1 MMIFIYK
8 RVLRLILIIKKPEF
22 RKEYKFV
29 LDSRQL
35 NSFYKFYDNNFSNL
49 HPRRRIVSLYFDTV
63 DFKLYNKSVLDDVE
77 KFKYRFRQY
86 PSVSTNISKEI
97 KFNTKKGKE
106 KISDKTNFQ
115 NFNDIP
121 NQIYRGFNLTP
132 ALFVDYHRDYYEID
146 KKIRVTID
154 KKIKFSP
161 PKNRSLIS
169 KDNSI
174 NNIIVEFKLLSSKI
188 EDVSTYFFTN
198 PVAFSKYEVGI
209 AKTYPNV

>member
-1 MMIFIYK
+1 MIT
-8 RVLRLILIIKKPEF
+8 KKPEF

-209 AKTYPNV
+209 AKTYPNVWNKIL

>member
-1 MMIFIYK
+1 MIFTYK
-8 RVLRLILIIKKPEF
+8 RVLWLILITKKPEF

-35 NSFYKFYDNNFSNL
+35 NSFYKFYDNLFSIL
-49 HPRRRIVSLYFDTV
+49 HPNRKIVSLYFDTI
-63 DFKLYNKSVLDDVE
+63 DFKLYNKSILDDVD

-86 PSVSTNISKEI
+86 PSISTNISKEI

-115 NFNDIP
+115 NFKDIP
-121 NQIYRGFNLTP
+121 NQTYRGYNLIPT
-132 ALFVDYHRDYYEID
+132 LFVEYQRDYYEID

-154 KKIKFSP
+154 KQIKFAP
-161 PKNRSLIS
+161 PNNRSLIL
-169 KDNSI
+169 KDSSI
-174 NNIIVEFKLLSSKI
+174 NDIIVEFKLLSTKI
-188 EDVSTYFFTN
+188 EDISRYFFTN

-209 AKTYPNV
+209 VNTYSTL

>member
-1 MMIFIYK
+1 MIFTFK
-8 RVLRLILIIKKPEF
+8 RVLWLILITRKPEF

-35 NSFYKFYDNNFSNL
+35 NSFYKFYDDIFSSL
-49 HPRRRIVSLYFDTV
+49 HPNRRIVSLYFDTI
-63 DFKLYNKSVLDDVE
+63 DFKLYNKSILDDVD

-86 PSVSTNISKEI
+86 PSISTNISKEI

-106 KISDKTNFQ
+106 KISDKTNFK
-115 NFNDIP
+115 NFKEIP
-121 NQIYRGFNLTP
+121 NQAYRGYNLIPT
-132 ALFVDYHRDYYEID
+132 LFVDYHRDYYEID

-154 KKIKFSP
+154 KKIKFIP

-169 KDNSI
+169 KEYSI

-188 EDVSTYFFTN
+188 EDVSKYFFTN

-209 AKTYPNV
+209 AKTYPTI

>member
-1 MMIFIYK
+1 MIT
-8 RVLRLILIIKKPEF
+8 KKPEF

-35 NSFYKFYDNNFSNL
+35 NSFYKFYDNLFSIL
-49 HPRRRIVSLYFDTV
+49 HPNRKIVSLYFDTI
-63 DFKLYNKSVLDDVE
+63 DFKLYNKSILDDVD

-86 PSVSTNISKEI
+86 PSISTNISKEI

-115 NFNDIP
+115 NFKDIP
-121 NQIYRGFNLTP
+121 NQTYRGYNLIPT
-132 ALFVDYHRDYYEID
+132 LFVEYQRDYYEID

-154 KKIKFSP
+154 KQIKFAP
-161 PKNRSLIS
+161 PKNRSLIL
-169 KDNSI
+169 KDCTI
-174 NNIIVEFKLLSSKI
+174 NDIIVEFKLLSTKI
-188 EDVSTYFFTN
+188 EDISRYFFTN

-209 AKTYPNV
+209 AKTYSTIWNKFL

>member
-1 MMIFIYK
+1 M
-8 RVLRLILIIKKPEF
+8 LITKKPEF

-49 HPRRRIVSLYFDTV
+49 HPSRRIVSLYFDTV

-106 KISDKTNFQ
+106 KISVKTNFQ
-115 NFNDIP
+115 NFKDIP
-121 NQIYRGFNLTP
+121 NQTYRGFNLTP

>member
-1 MMIFIYK
+1 M
-8 RVLRLILIIKKPEF
+8 IIKKPEF

-35 NSFYKFYDNNFSNL
+35 NSFYKFYDNNFLNL
-49 HPRRRIVSLYFDTV
+49 HPSRRIVSLYFDTV
-63 DFKLYNKSVLDDVE
+63 DFKLYNKSILDDVE

-115 NFNDIP
+115 NFKDIP
-121 NQIYRGFNLTP
+121 NQTYRGFNLIPT
-132 ALFVDYHRDYYEID
+132 LFVDYHRDYYQID
-146 KKIRVTID
+146 NKIRVTID

-209 AKTYPNV
+209 AKTYPTI

>member
-1 MMIFIYK
+1 MIYIFK
-8 RVLRLILIIKKPEF
+8 RVLWLILITKKPEF

-35 NSFYKFYDNNFSNL
+35 NSFYKFYDNNFLNL
-49 HPRRRIVSLYFDTV
+49 LPSRRIVSLYFDTI
-63 DFKLYNKSVLDDVE
+63 DFKLYNKSILDDVD

-115 NFNDIP
+115 NFKDIP
-121 NQIYRGFNLTP
+121 NQTYRGFNLIPT
-132 ALFVDYHRDYYEID
+132 LFVDYHREYYEID

-161 PKNRSLIS
+161 SKNRSLIS

-209 AKTYPNV
+209 AKTYPNI

>member
-1 MMIFIYK
+1 MIFIFK
-8 RVLRLILIIKKPEF
+8 RVLWLILITKKPEF

-35 NSFYKFYDNNFSNL
+35 NSFYKFYDNIFSNL
-49 HPRRRIVSLYFDTV
+49 HPSRRIVSLYFDTI
-63 DFKLYNKSVLDDVE
+63 DFKLYNKSILNDVG

-86 PSVSTNISKEI
+86 PSISTNISKEI

-106 KISDKTNFQ
+106 KISDKTNFH
-115 NFNDIP
+115 NFKDIP
-121 NQIYRGFNLTP
+121 NQTYRGFNLIPT
-132 ALFVDYHRDYYEID
+132 LFVDYHRDYYEID

-161 PKNRSLIS
+161 SKNRSLIS

>member
-1 MMIFIYK
+1 MISIYK
-8 RVLRLILIIKKPEF
+8 RVLWLILIIKKPEF

-35 NSFYKFYDNNFSNL
+35 GSFYKFYDNIFSSL
-49 HPRRRIVSLYFDTV
+49 HPNRRILSLYFDTI
-63 DFKLYNKSVLDDVE
+63 DFKLYKKSILDDVD

-86 PSVSTNISKEI
+86 PSVSDNISKEI

-106 KISDKTNFQ
+106 KISNKTNFQ
-115 NFNDIP
+115 NFDDIP
-121 NQIYRGFNLTP
+121 NQIYKGLNLIPT
-132 ALFVDYHRDYYEID
+132 LFVEYYRDYYEID

-154 KKIKFSP
+154 KKIKFTP
-161 PKNRSLIS
+161 PKSRSLIL

-188 EDVSTYFFTN
+188 EDISRYFFTN

-209 AKTYPNV
+209 EKTFPTL

>member
-1 MMIFIYK
+1 MTFIYK

-35 NSFYKFYDNNFSNL
+35 NSFYKFYDNNFLNL
-49 HPRRRIVSLYFDTV
+49 HPSRRIVSLYFDTV
-63 DFKLYNKSVLDDVE
+63 DFKLYNKSILDDVE
-77 KFKYRFRQY
+77 KFKFRFRQY

-115 NFNDIP
+115 NFKDIP
-121 NQIYRGFNLTP
+121 NQTYRGFNLTP

-169 KDNSI
+169 IEHSI

>member
-1 MMIFIYK
+1 MIFIYK
-8 RVLRLILIIKKPEF
+8 KVLRLILIIKKPEF

-49 HPRRRIVSLYFDTV
+49 HPSRRIVSLYFDTV

-121 NQIYRGFNLTP
+121 NQTYRGFNLTP

>member
-1 MMIFIYK
+1 MIFTFK
-8 RVLRLILIIKKPEF
+8 RVLWLILITKKPEF

-35 NSFYKFYDNNFSNL
+35 NSFYKFYDNNFLNL
-49 HPRRRIVSLYFDTV
+49 HPSRRIVSLYFDTI
-63 DFKLYNKSVLDDVE
+63 DFKLYNKSILDDVD

-86 PSVSTNISKEI
+86 PSISTNISKEI
-97 KFNTKKGKE
+97 KLNTKKGKE

-115 NFNDIP
+115 NFKEIP
-121 NQIYRGFNLTP
+121 NQTYRGYNLIPT
-132 ALFVDYHRDYYEID
+132 LFVDYHRDYYEID

-154 KKIKFSP
+154 KKIKFTP

-169 KDNSI
+169 KEYSI

-188 EDVSTYFFTN
+188 EDVSKYFFTN

-209 AKTYPNV
+209 AKTYPTI

>member
-35 NSFYKFYDNNFSNL
+35 NSFYKFYDNNFLNL
-49 HPRRRIVSLYFDTV
+49 HPSRRIVSLYFDTV
-63 DFKLYNKSVLDDVE
+63 DFKLYNKSILDDVE
-77 KFKYRFRQY
+77 KFKFRFRQY

-106 KISDKTNFQ
+106 KISDKTNFH
-115 NFNDIP
+115 NFKDIP
-121 NQIYRGFNLTP
+121 NQTYRGFNLMPT
-132 ALFVDYHRDYYEID
+132 LFVDYHRDYYEID

-161 PKNRSLIS
+161 SKNRSLIS

-188 EDVSTYFFTN
+188 EDVSKYFFTN

-209 AKTYPNV
+209 LQTYPTI

>member
-1 MMIFIYK
+1 MIT
-8 RVLRLILIIKKPEF
+8 KKPEF

-35 NSFYKFYDNNFSNL
+35 NSFYKFYDNIFSSL
-49 HPRRRIVSLYFDTV
+49 HPNRRIVSLYFDTI
-63 DFKLYNKSVLDDVE
+63 DFKLYNKSILDDVD

-86 PSVSTNISKEI
+86 PSISTNISKEI

-115 NFNDIP
+115 NFKDIP
-121 NQIYRGFNLTP
+121 NQTYRGYNLIPT
-132 ALFVDYHRDYYEID
+132 LFVEYQRDYYEID

-154 KKIKFSP
+154 KQIKFAP
-161 PKNRSLIS
+161 PKNRSLIL
-169 KDNSI
+169 KDCSI
-174 NNIIVEFKLLSSKI
+174 NDIIVEFKLLSTKI
-188 EDVSTYFFTN
+188 EDISRYFFTN

-209 AKTYPNV
+209 VNTYSTL

>member
-1 MMIFIYK
+1 MIFIFK
-8 RVLRLILIIKKPEF
+8 RVLWLILITKKPEF

-35 NSFYKFYDNNFSNL
+35 NSFYKFYDNNFLNL
-49 HPRRRIVSLYFDTV
+49 HPSRRIVSLYFDTV
-63 DFKLYNKSVLDDVE
+63 DFKLYNKSILDDVE

-115 NFNDIP
+115 NFKDIP
-121 NQIYRGFNLTP
+121 NQTYRGFNLIPT
-132 ALFVDYHRDYYEID
+132 LFVDYHREYYEID

-161 PKNRSLIS
+161 SKNRSLIS

>member
-35 NSFYKFYDNNFSNL
+35 NSFYKFYDNNFLNL
-49 HPRRRIVSLYFDTV
+49 HPSRRIVSLYFDTV
-63 DFKLYNKSVLDDVE
+63 DFKLYNKSILDDVE
-77 KFKYRFRQY
+77 KFKFRFRQY

>member
-1 MMIFIYK
+1 M
-8 RVLRLILIIKKPEF
+8 IIKKPEF

-49 HPRRRIVSLYFDTV
+49 HPSRRIVSLYFDTV
-63 DFKLYNKSVLDDVE
+63 DFKLYNKSILDDVE
-77 KFKYRFRQY
+77 KFKFRFRQY

-209 AKTYPNV
+209 AKTYPNVWNKFCSFSLYLM

>member
-1 MMIFIYK
+1 MIFIFK
-8 RVLRLILIIKKPEF
+8 RVLWLILITKKPEF

-35 NSFYKFYDNNFSNL
+35 NSFYKFYDNIFSNL
-49 HPRRRIVSLYFDTV
+49 HPSRRIVSLYFDTI
-63 DFKLYNKSVLDDVE
+63 DFKLYNKSILNDVG

-106 KISDKTNFQ
+106 KISDKTNFH
-115 NFNDIP
+115 NFKDIP
-121 NQIYRGFNLTP
+121 NQTYRGFNLIPT
-132 ALFVDYHRDYYEID
+132 LFVDYHREYYEID

-161 PKNRSLIS
+161 SNNRSLIS

>member
-1 MMIFIYK
+1 M
-8 RVLRLILIIKKPEF
+8 
-22 RKEYKFV
+22 
-29 LDSRQL
+29 
-35 NSFYKFYDNNFSNL
+35 
-49 HPRRRIVSLYFDTV
+49 
-63 DFKLYNKSVLDDVE
+63 DDVD

-86 PSVSTNISKEI
+86 PSISTNISKEI

-115 NFNDIP
+115 NFKEIP
-121 NQIYRGFNLTP
+121 NQTYRGYNLIPT
-132 ALFVDYHRDYYEID
+132 LFVDYHRDYYEID

-154 KKIKFSP
+154 KKIKFTP

-169 KDNSI
+169 KENSI

-188 EDVSTYFFTN
+188 EDVSKYFFTN

-209 AKTYPNV
+209 AKTYPTI

>member
-1 MMIFIYK
+1 M
-8 RVLRLILIIKKPEF
+8 IIKKPEF

-209 AKTYPNV
+209 LQTYPTIWNKIL

>member
-1 MMIFIYK
+1 M
-8 RVLRLILIIKKPEF
+8 IIKKPEF

-209 AKTYPNV
+209 AKTYPNVWNKIL

>member
-1 MMIFIYK
+1 MIFIFK
-8 RVLRLILIIKKPEF
+8 RVLWLILIIKKPEF

-35 NSFYKFYDNNFSNL
+35 NSFYKFYDNNFLNL
-49 HPRRRIVSLYFDTV
+49 HPSRRIVSLYFDTV
-63 DFKLYNKSVLDDVE
+63 DFKLYNKSILDDVE

-115 NFNDIP
+115 NFKDIP
-121 NQIYRGFNLTP
+121 NQTYRGFNLIPT
-132 ALFVDYHRDYYEID
+132 LFVDYHRDYYQID
-146 KKIRVTID
+146 NKIRVTID

>member
-1 MMIFIYK
+1 M
-8 RVLRLILIIKKPEF
+8 IIKKPEF

-49 HPRRRIVSLYFDTV
+49 HPSRRIVSLYFDTV

-121 NQIYRGFNLTP
+121 NQTYRGFNLTP

>member
-1 MMIFIYK
+1 MIT
-8 RVLRLILIIKKPEF
+8 KKPEF

-35 NSFYKFYDNNFSNL
+35 NSFYKFYDGIFSSL
-49 HPRRRIVSLYFDTV
+49 HPKRRIVSLYFDTV
-63 DFKLYNKSVLDDVE
+63 DFKLYNKSILDDVE

-86 PSVSTNISKEI
+86 PSISTNISKEI

-115 NFNDIP
+115 DFKDIP
-121 NQIYRGFNLTP
+121 NQTYRGFNLIPT
-132 ALFVDYHRDYYEID
+132 LFVDYHRDYYQID
-146 KKIRVTID
+146 NKIRVTID

-209 AKTYPNV
+209 AKTYPNVWN

>member
-1 MMIFIYK
+1 
-8 RVLRLILIIKKPEF
+8 LIIKKPEF

-35 NSFYKFYDNNFSNL
+35 NSLYKFYDNNFLNL
-49 HPRRRIVSLYFDTV
+49 HPSRRIVSLYFDTV
-63 DFKLYNKSVLDDVE
+63 DFKLYNKSILDDVE
-77 KFKYRFRQY
+77 KFKFRFRQY

-106 KISDKTNFQ
+106 KISDKTNFKD
-115 NFNDIP
+115 FKDIP
-121 NQIYRGFNLTP
+121 NQTYRGFNLTP
-132 ALFVDYHRDYYEID
+132 ALFIDYHRDYYEID

-169 KDNSI
+169 IEHSI

>member
-35 NSFYKFYDNNFSNL
+35 NSFYKFYDNNFLNL
-49 HPRRRIVSLYFDTV
+49 HPSRRIVSLYFDTV
-63 DFKLYNKSVLDDVE
+63 DFKLYNKSILDDVE
-77 KFKYRFRQY
+77 KFKFRFRQY

-115 NFNDIP
+115 NFKDIP
-121 NQIYRGFNLTP
+121 NQTYRGFNLTP

>member
-1 MMIFIYK
+1 MIFIFK
-8 RVLRLILIIKKPEF
+8 RVLCLILITKKPEF

-35 NSFYKFYDNNFSNL
+35 NSFYKFYDNIFSSL
-49 HPRRRIVSLYFDTV
+49 HPKRRIVSLYFDTI
-63 DFKLYNKSVLDDVE
+63 DFKLYNKSILDDVD

-86 PSVSTNISKEI
+86 PSISTNISKEI

-106 KISDKTNFQ
+106 KISDKTNYQ
-115 NFNDIP
+115 NFNDIQ
-121 NQIYRGFNLTP
+121 NQTYRGYNLIPT
-132 ALFVDYHRDYYEID
+132 LFVDYHRDYYEID

-154 KKIKFSP
+154 KEIKFTP

-169 KDNSI
+169 KENSI

-188 EDVSTYFFTN
+188 EDVSKYFFTN

-209 AKTYPNV
+209 AKTYPTI

>member
-1 MMIFIYK
+1 MTFIYK
-8 RVLRLILIIKKPEF
+8 RVLRLTLIIKKPEF

-35 NSFYKFYDNNFSNL
+35 NSFYKFYDNNFLNL
-49 HPRRRIVSLYFDTV
+49 HPSRRIVSLYFDTV
-63 DFKLYNKSVLDDVE
+63 DFRLYNKSILDDVE
-77 KFKYRFRQY
+77 KFKFRFRQY

-115 NFNDIP
+115 NFKDIP
-121 NQIYRGFNLTP
+121 NQTYRGFNLTP

-169 KDNSI
+169 IEHSI

>member
-1 MMIFIYK
+1 MIFIYK

>member
-1 MMIFIYK
+1 MIFIFK
-8 RVLRLILIIKKPEF
+8 RVLWLILITKKPEF

-35 NSFYKFYDNNFSNL
+35 NSFYKFYDNIFSNL
-49 HPRRRIVSLYFDTV
+49 HPSRRIVSLYFDTI
-63 DFKLYNKSVLDDVE
+63 DFKLYNKSILNDVG

-86 PSVSTNISKEI
+86 PSISTNISKEI

-106 KISDKTNFQ
+106 KISDKTNFH
-115 NFNDIP
+115 NFKDIP
-121 NQIYRGFNLTP
+121 NQTYRGFNLIPT
-132 ALFVDYHRDYYEID
+132 LFVDYHREYYEID

-161 PKNRSLIS
+161 SKNRSLIS
-169 KDNSI
+169 EDNSI

>member
-1 MMIFIYK
+1 MIFIFK
-8 RVLRLILIIKKPEF
+8 RVLWLILITKKPEF

-35 NSFYKFYDNNFSNL
+35 NSFYKFYDNIFSNL
-49 HPRRRIVSLYFDTV
+49 HPSRRIVSLYFDTI
-63 DFKLYNKSVLDDVE
+63 DFKLYNKSILNDVG

-106 KISDKTNFQ
+106 KISDKTNFH
-115 NFNDIP
+115 NFKDIP
-121 NQIYRGFNLTP
+121 NQTYRGLNLMPT
-132 ALFVDYHRDYYEID
+132 LFVEYHRDYYEID

>member
-1 MMIFIYK
+1 MIFIFK
-8 RVLRLILIIKKPEF
+8 RVLWLILITKKPEF

-35 NSFYKFYDNNFSNL
+35 NSFYKFYDNIFSNL
-49 HPRRRIVSLYFDTV
+49 HPSRRIVSLYFDTI
-63 DFKLYNKSVLDDVE
+63 DFKLYNKSILNDVG

-86 PSVSTNISKEI
+86 PSISTNISKEI

-106 KISDKTNFQ
+106 KISDKTNFH
-115 NFNDIP
+115 NFKDIP
-121 NQIYRGFNLTP
+121 NQTYRGFNLIPT
-132 ALFVDYHRDYYEID
+132 LFVDYHREYYEID

-161 PKNRSLIS
+161 SKNRSLIS

>member
-1 MMIFIYK
+1 M
-8 RVLRLILIIKKPEF
+8 IIKKPEF

-86 PSVSTNISKEI
+86 PSISTNISKEI

-188 EDVSTYFFTN
+188 EDISRYFFTN

-209 AKTYPNV
+209 EKTFPTL

>member
-1 MMIFIYK
+1 MTFIYK

-35 NSFYKFYDNNFSNL
+35 NSFYKFYDNNFLNL
-49 HPRRRIVSLYFDTV
+49 HPSRRIVSLYFDTI
-63 DFKLYNKSVLDDVE
+63 DFKLYNKSILNDVG

-86 PSVSTNISKEI
+86 PSNSTNISKEI

-106 KISDKTNFQ
+106 KISDKTNFH
-115 NFNDIP
+115 NFKDIP
-121 NQIYRGFNLTP
+121 NQTYRGFNLIPT
-132 ALFVDYHRDYYEID
+132 LFVDYHREYYEID

-161 PKNRSLIS
+161 SKNRSLIS

>member
-1 MMIFIYK
+1 MIT
-8 RVLRLILIIKKPEF
+8 KKPEF

-49 HPRRRIVSLYFDTV
+49 HPSRRIVSLYFDTV
-63 DFKLYNKSVLDDVE
+63 DFKLYNKSILDDVD

-86 PSVSTNISKEI
+86 PYVSTNISKEI

-106 KISDKTNFQ
+106 KISDKTNFH
-115 NFNDIP
+115 NFKDIP
-121 NQIYRGFNLTP
+121 NQTYRGFNLMPT
-132 ALFVDYHRDYYEID
+132 LFVDYHRDYYEID

-209 AKTYPNV
+209 AKTYPNVWNKIFSFSLYLK

>member
-1 MMIFIYK
+1 
-8 RVLRLILIIKKPEF
+8 LIIKKPEF

-49 HPRRRIVSLYFDTV
+49 HPSRRIVSLYFDTV

-121 NQIYRGFNLTP
+121 NQTYRGFNLTP